1 MGEGPPQAA
10 SLGQLLEVTRGGG
23 AGGQVGGRRGG
34 EGRSEVHSQ
43 GLPSRLPK
51 ARVGGTPGP
60 HLALLLMPEG
70 EVCGPV
76 ATVSLI
82 QSGGRPAGPG
92 RVRGGPPPDGQAAGF
107 ARACA
112 LGLCPHFP
120 SRSLWF
126 E

>member
-10 SLGQLLEVTRGGG
+10 SLGQLLEVTTGEE
-23 AGGQVGGRRGG
+23 GG

-82 QSGGRPAGPG
+82 QRGGRPAGPG

-107 ARACA
+107 AQACA
-112 LGLCPHFP
+112 RISPRGPFGLSDLF
-120 SRSLWF
+120 
-126 E
+126 